1 MTTRHDSIEVLA
13 TAKNEGALT
22 MKLGTQPEA
31 ALNRNRYIT
40 RKCRKNYGVEYP
52 VADEQR
58 SST

>member
-1 MTTRHDSIEVLA
+1 
-13 TAKNEGALT
+13 